1 MSNRPSIVSP
11 VITILPI
18 LCIFLSLFVCLTHS
32 YSASIKE
39 LGLSVEEVAWLD
51 DHPVVRLAPDPDFPP
66 IEFIDKEGVYR
77 GIAADFIR
85 LLESKL
91 PLKFEIVSL
100 QNWGEVLE
108 RAKNRQIDMLGAAV
122 PTPERL
128 KYMRFTKPYIEF
140 PAVVLVRDTAVDF
153 PNLSEL
159 KGKRVAVVSNYA
171 DHEYMLR
178 AYPDIPLEVMPD
190 ISSGLRQVSF
200 GKIDAMV
207 LNIAS
212 ATYYIK
218 KDGINNLQVTQ
229 DTDFVFD
236 LSFAARS
243 DWPILTSILEKGLAV
258 ITPAEKK
265 MVLENWVSLGNK
277 TWKPSPLF
285 LISAAAIFL
294 LLALFFIIFWNRS
307 LQRQVIERTADLKA
321 ELGERIQAEREKE
334 KLQLEIHRAKKMEAV
349 GLLAG
354 GVAHDLNNILSGTV
368 GYSDLALR
376 KISNESPIKKYLK
389 EIRES
394 GRRAAAVVADL
405 LTISRDAASDRHI
418 LNLNIIIAEYL
429 SSPEHQSLIERFP
442 DIEFLPE
449 LEPDLLNLSCSETHL
464 RKCIMNLVINAAEAT
479 SAGTVTIKT
488 INKKIE
494 TSLEYYGSD
503 LKPGLYVLL
512 SVADT
517 GSGIAPEDLEHI
529 FEPFYSKKKFGRS
542 GTGLGLAVVWN
553 TVHEHQGFIEVK
565 QPAEGSLFELNFPA
579 TENVSSGLAV
589 LQDEIEIGGCGEHI
603 LVVDDE
609 ENIRVLAE
617 KLLISL
623 GYRVS
628 LVSSGEEAIAFLR
641 NSTVELL
648 LLDMLMEPGMN
659 GYQTFKKIK
668 ESHPEQKALI
678 TSGFSESYDVKRA
691 QELGAGAYVKK
702 PYTIQELGFAIRKE
716 LRR

>member
-1 MSNRPSIVSP
+1 MPNKPSVPLIV
-11 VITILPI
+11 LPI
-18 LCIFLSLFVCLTHS
+18 LCTVLFLFASLTDS
-32 YSASIKE
+32 YSANIKE
-39 LGLSVEEVAWLD
+39 LGLSVEEVAWLN
-51 DHPVVRLAPDPDFPP
+51 DHPVIRLAPDPDFPP
-66 IEFIDKEGVYR
+66 IEFIDNQGVYR
-77 GIAADFIR
+77 GIAADFIH

-91 PLKFEIVSL
+91 PLKFKIVSL
-100 QNWGEVLE
+100 QNWGEVIE
-108 RAKNRQIDMLGAAV
+108 SAKNRQIDMFGAAA

-128 KYMRFTKPYIEF
+128 KYMRFTKPYVEF
-140 PAVVLVRDTAVDF
+140 PAVVLVRNSSADF
-153 PNLSEL
+153 PHLSEL

-212 ATYYIK
+212 AAYYIQ

-243 DWPILTSILEKGLAV
+243 DWPILTSILEKGMAA
-258 ITPAEKK
+258 ITPAEKQA
-265 MVLENWVSLGNK
+265 VLDNWVSLGSK

-285 LISAAAIFL
+285 LISAASIFL
-294 LLALFFIIFWNRS
+294 LLTLFLIIFWNRS
-307 LQRQVIERTADLKA
+307 LQRQVIERTADLKT

-349 GLLAG
+349 GVLAG

-376 KISNESPIKKYLK
+376 KISNDSSIKKYLE

-394 GRRAAAVVADL
+394 GRRAAAVVADM

-418 LNLNIIIAEYL
+418 LNLNTIISEYL
-429 SSPEHQSLIERFP
+429 SSPEHQALVVRFP
-442 DIEFLPE
+442 DVKFLSNF
-449 LEPDLLNLSCSETHL
+449 EPDLHNLSCSETHV
-464 RKCIMNLVINAAEAT
+464 RKCIMNLVINAAEAA
-479 SAGTVTIKT
+479 SKGTVTIGTANKE
-488 INKKIE
+488 INM
-494 TSLEYYGSD
+494 TQEYYGSEI
-503 LKPGLYVLL
+503 KPGSYVLL

-517 GSGIAPEDLEHI
+517 GTGIASEDLEHI

-553 TVHEHQGFIEVK
+553 AVQEHQGFIEVK
-565 QPAEGSLFELNFPA
+565 QTAEGSLFELHFPA
-579 TENVSSGLAV
+579 TRGVISRPILMQEGN
-589 LQDEIEIGGCGEHI
+589 EIIGCGEHI

-609 ENIRVLAE
+609 ANIRALAE
-617 KLLISL
+617 KMLISL
-623 GYRVS
+623 DYQVS
-628 LVSSGEEAIAFLR
+628 SVSSGEEAVEFLR
-641 NSTVELL
+641 DCPVDLV

-659 GYQTFKKIK
+659 GYQTFKRIK
-668 ESHPEQKALI
+668 ESHPEQRALI
-678 TSGFSESYDVKRA
+678 ASGFSESDDVKKA
-691 QELGAGAYVKK
+691 QELGAGAYIKK
-702 PYTIQELGFAIRKE
+702 PYTLQELGLAIKKE
-716 LRR
+716 LQR